1 MDRSKS
7 NLGKQKRLPDPFGES
22 RVRRSINVI
31 ARRARYKKDQFN
43 STALLTSCDCPSP
56 FPASPP
62 TQISSRPIQP
72 LFEPT
77 VEFIY
82 APTSLRLVRKRETK
96 EKLFGRAERERER
109 GTKERK
115 VSPEG
120 NKRATS
126 CGSRFVRSS
135 KRIARFIIHDF
146 SPVSPVF
153 LMKDKHNQS
162 HRGRKREYYI
172 GWPSVISRP
181 SIPSLPHSCFRF
193 IISRP
198 SAIHITGH
206 HPANYPFKRGRRIDR
221 PSPPIRAPIFRGTK
235 TIVVTLRRRVWGQGM
250 MGQQPRA
257 SG

>member
-31 ARRARYKKDQFN
+31 VRRARYKKDQFN

-109 GTKERK
+109 EREARKKEKLARK
-115 VSPEG
+115 EINGRLLAVRGSFA
-120 NKRATS
+120 RARE
-126 CGSRFVRSS
+126 SR
-135 KRIARFIIHDF
+135 D
-146 SPVSPVF
+146 
-153 LMKDKHNQS
+153 
-162 HRGRKREYYI
+162 
-172 GWPSVISRP
+172 
-181 SIPSLPHSCFRF
+181 SLFTTL
-193 IISRP
+193 
-198 SAIHITGH
+198 A
-206 HPANYPFKRGRRIDR
+206 PF
-221 PSPPIRAPIFRGTK
+221 
-235 TIVVTLRRRVWGQGM
+235 
-250 MGQQPRA
+250 PRC
-257 SG
+257 S